1 MSNVVISPRA
11 PLTWGV
17 GSGDYPARHRLE
29 IALSQNDLAA
39 PHGSVNIAL
48 AGASGRMGLAVARTL
63 VGRSDAV
70 VAARFDRPGAQ
81 GEGLVER
88 DVALAAAEVVIDFT
102 VPEASTALAE
112 ACAANGGP
120 ALVIGS
126 TGFSD
131 AQTARIAAAAER
143 IAIVKSGNYSLG
155 VNMLLGLVK
164 QAAAALPASD
174 WDIEVFEA
182 HHRRKIDAP
191 SGTALMLGQA
201 AADGRGVDLGQ
212 VSDRARDGVTGPRVE
227 GAIGFSVVRGGG
239 IIGEHSVIFAGEE
252 EVLTLSH
259 SATDRGLFARGAV
272 AAALWV
278 RGRPPGLYDMQDVLG
293 F

>member
-1 MSNVVISPRA
+1 M
-11 PLTWGV
+11 
-17 GSGDYPARHRLE
+17 
-29 IALSQNDLAA
+29 SQNDLAA
-39 PHGSVNIAL
+39 APSASKGTVTIAL
-48 AGASGRMGLAVARTL
+48 AGALGRMGQALARTL
-63 VGRSDAV
+63 DGRGDAV
-70 VAARFDRPGAQ
+70 VVARFDRPGAA

-88 DVALAAAEVVIDFT
+88 DAALKAADVAIDFT
-102 VPEASTALAE
+102 VPEASAALAE
-112 ACAANGGP
+112 AAAALVDTGSAAP

-131 AQTARIAAAAER
+131 DQNARIAAAATR
-143 IAIVKSGNYSLG
+143 VAIVKSGNYSLG
-155 VNMLLGLVK
+155 VNMLMGLVR

-174 WDIEVFEA
+174 WDVEVYEA

-201 AADGRGVDLGQ
+201 AADGRGVGLGQ
-212 VSDRARDGVTGPRVE
+212 VADRGRDGMTGPRKE
-227 GAIGFSVVRGGG
+227 GAIGFAVVRGGG
-239 IIGEHSVIFAGEE
+239 VIGEHSVIFAGEE

-278 RGRPPGLYDMQDVLG
+278 KGRPPGLYDMQDVLG
-293 F
+293 FRN

>member
-1 MSNVVISPRA
+1 M
-11 PLTWGV
+11 
-17 GSGDYPARHRLE
+17 
-29 IALSQNDLAA
+29 SQNDLAA
-39 PHGSVNIAL
+39 PREGSKGTVTIAL
-48 AGASGRMGLAVARTL
+48 AGALGRMGQALARTL
-63 VGRSDAV
+63 EGRADAV
-70 VAARFDRPGAQ
+70 VFSRFDRPGAT
-81 GEGLVER
+81 GEGLVDR
-88 DVALAAAEVVIDFT
+88 DTALDGADVAIDFT
-102 VPEASTALAE
+102 IPEASAALAE
-112 ACAANGGP
+112 AAAVLSEKGRGP

-131 AQTARIAAAAER
+131 DQNARIAAAATKV
-143 IAIVKSGNYSLG
+143 AIVKSGNYSLG
-155 VNMLLGLVK
+155 VNMLMGLVK

-174 WDIEVFEA
+174 WDVEVYEA
-182 HHRRKIDAP
+182 HHKRKIDAP

-201 AADGRGVDLGQ
+201 AAEGRGVGLGQ
-212 VSDRARDGVTGPRVE
+212 VADRGRDGVTGPRKE

-278 RGRPPGLYDMQDVLG
+278 KDKPPGLYDMQDVLG
-293 F
+293 FQN

>member
-1 MSNVVISPRA
+1 
-11 PLTWGV
+11 
-17 GSGDYPARHRLE
+17 
-29 IALSQNDLAA
+29 LSQNDLAA
-39 PHGSVNIAL
+39 APSASEGTVTIAL
-48 AGASGRMGLAVARTL
+48 AGALGRMGQALARTL
-63 VGRSDAV
+63 DGRSDAV
-70 VAARFDRPGAQ
+70 VVARFDRPGAV

-88 DVALAAAEVVIDFT
+88 DAALQAAQVAIDFT
-102 VPEASTALAE
+102 VPEASVALAE
-112 ACAANGGP
+112 AAAALREEGRPGP

-131 AQTARIAAAAER
+131 AQDARIAAAATR
-143 IAIVKSGNYSLG
+143 VAIVKSGNYSLG
-155 VNMLLGLVK
+155 VNMLMGLVR
-164 QAAAALPASD
+164 QAAAALPAAD
-174 WDIEVFEA
+174 WDVEVHEA
-182 HHRRKIDAP
+182 HHRRKVDAP

-201 AADGRGVDLGQ
+201 AADGRGVGLGQ
-212 VSDRARDGVTGPRVE
+212 AADRGRDGLTGPRKE

-278 RGRPPGLYDMQDVLG
+278 KGRPPGLYDMQDVLG
-293 F
+293 FRN